1 MCDCLRESVIISG
14 NKIANQ
20 QVSKM
25 NKFELETWK
34 QNKTKNKKKIRLRKY
49 ESEKLLQMSPYN
61 NFNVAKNLLP

>member
-34 QNKTKNKKKIRLRKY
+34 QNKTKNKKKY
-49 ESEKLLQMSPYN
+49 GYASMNQ
-61 NFNVAKNLLP
+61 

>member
-25 NKFELETWK
+25 NKFELETIKKK
-34 QNKTKNKKKIRLRKY
+34 QKKIRLRKY

>member
-1 MCDCLRESVIISG
+1 MFDCLRESVIISG

-25 NKFELETWK
+25 NKFELETK
-34 QNKTKNKKKIRLRKY
+34 QKTKKKIRLRKY